1 MYYINIYI
9 YIYAC
14 MYVYIHLYTT
24 AHNPL
29 VYANFLN
36 STEEKI
42 KCENDKSRAEEVIN
56 LQFSH
61 PFSCFSRRHRLG

>member
-1 MYYINIYI
+1 
-9 YIYAC
+9 

-42 KCENDKSRAEEVIN
+42 KCENDKSRAEEVKKSPI
-56 LQFSH
+56 LT
-61 PFSCFSRRHRLG
+61 PFFVLLTQTSTRVNQSYYCTD